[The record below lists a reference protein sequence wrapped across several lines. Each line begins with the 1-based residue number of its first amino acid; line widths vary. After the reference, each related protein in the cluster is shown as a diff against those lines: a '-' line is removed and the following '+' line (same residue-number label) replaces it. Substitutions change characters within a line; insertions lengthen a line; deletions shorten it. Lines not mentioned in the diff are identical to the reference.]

1 MPERQRALSSG
12 PLLARNVALNLA
24 GWGFPALL
32 ALVAIPLLVHGM
44 GTARFGVLVLVW
56 AVIGY
61 FSLFD
66 MGLGRALT
74 QLLAQRL
81 GRDGADSASSLAGLT
96 WTALAL
102 MVPLGIAG
110 GAALALLAPWLAHD
124 LLHIPPALRG
134 ESLKAFVVVA
144 LALPFTVSTAGFR
157 GVLEATQRFDL
168 VNLLRVPMGLL
179 TFVGPLA
186 TLPFSRSLVPAVA
199 VIAGGRIVI
208 WAAHWVVCRR
218 VFPALRGRVTL
229 VGREVRP
236 LLRFGGWMTVSNIV
250 SPLMV
255 SMDRFVVGAVLT
267 VSAVAF
273 YATPQEVVTKFW
285 LFTAAVLPV
294 LFPAL
299 ATTYAVQPARTAAIF
314 ERGAR
319 IIFLALLPPVL
330 VLVTLAHEGLGLWL
344 GAEFARQSTTVLQ
357 VLAIAVFV
365 NSVGQAAFTLIQAT
379 GRPDIT
385 GKLHLAEL
393 PVYAV
398 MLWWALERFG
408 ITGVALAWAIRQVLD
423 TALLLVAAARILPA
437 AGPATRRAALALTGA
452 CALLAAAA
460 ALGGTRPRIAA
471 LALLLPLLVFASW
484 RYGIKPEE
492 RALIGP
498 AILRYRG
505 ERVSLKV

>member
-1 MPERQRALSSG
+1 MPERHRALSSG
-12 PLLARNVALNLA
+12 PLLARNVVLNLA
-24 GWGFPALL
+24 GWGLPALV

-44 GTARFGVLVLVW
+44 GTARFGVLVLAW

-66 MGLGRALT
+66 MGLSRALT
-74 QLLAQRL
+74 QVLAQRL
-81 GRDGADSASSLAGLT
+81 GRGDTDSLPGLT
-96 WTALAL
+96 WTALGL
-102 MVPLGIAG
+102 MAPLGLAG
-110 GAALALLAPWLAHD
+110 GAVLALLAPWLARD
-124 LLHIPPALRG
+124 LLHIPVGLQD
-134 ESLKAFVVVA
+134 ESLKAFEVVA

-179 TFVGPLA
+179 TFAGPLA
-186 TLPFSRSLVPAVA
+186 ALPFSRSLVPAVA

-208 WAAHWVVCRR
+208 WIAHWIVCRR
-218 VFPALRGRVTL
+218 VFPPLREPATV
-229 VGREVRP
+229 VAREVRP
-236 LLRFGGWMTVSNIV
+236 LLRFGGWMTVSNVV

-267 VSAVAF
+267 VSAVAW
-273 YATPQEVVTKFW
+273 YATPQEVVTKLW

-299 ATTYAVQPARTAAIF
+299 AATHAVQPGRAAAIY

-330 VLVTLAHEGLGLWL
+330 VLVTLAHEGLGIWL
-344 GAEFARQSTTVLQ
+344 GPEFARHSAAPLQ

-365 NSVGQAAFTLIQAT
+365 NTVGQAAFTLVQAA

-398 MLWWALERFG
+398 ILWWALGRFG
-408 ITGVALAWAIRQVLD
+408 ITGAAFAWAIRQVVD
-423 TALLLVAAARILPA
+423 TAALFVAAARILPEA
-437 AGPATRRAALALTGA
+437 AHATRRAALGLVAAVLVLAGAAL
-452 CALLAAAA
+452 
-460 ALGGTRPRIAA
+460 LGGTGARLLT
-471 LALLLPLLVFASW
+471 LAVLLPVIVAASW
-484 RYGIKPEE
+484 RYGVKPEE

-498 AILRYRG
+498 ALLRYRG
-505 ERVSLKV
+505 ERASLKV